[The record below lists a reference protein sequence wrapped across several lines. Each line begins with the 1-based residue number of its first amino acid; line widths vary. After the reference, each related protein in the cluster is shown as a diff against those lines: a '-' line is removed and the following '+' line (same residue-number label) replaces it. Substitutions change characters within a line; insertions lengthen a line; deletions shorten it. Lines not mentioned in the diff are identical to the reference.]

1 MIMVLTI
8 SSNQAIFASVEKNGY
23 PTEGSDRIR
32 DLLTNQEMKCDLKMN
47 IFSPDFQRICFK

>member
-1 MIMVLTI
+1 MIMMLTI

-23 PTEGSDRIR
+23 PTERSDRIR

-47 IFSPDFQRICFK
+47 IFSPDFQRICF